1 MSYDNIPQELKKLKQ
16 WVCWCGDKLPKNP
29 KTGGNAQSNNPDT
42 WGTFDEAVAALSKYH
57 FDGIGFEF
65 ANGYFGVDLDHC
77 LDDMDFVD
85 EFVETLQSYTE
96 FSRSGNGIHIICK
109 GKLPEGRRRKGN
121 VEMYCTGRY
130 FIMTGNVYNEKYTKI
145 KDCSDT
151 IKVLHSKYLFE
162 ELPKV
167 APKVFQAI
175 DLTDQE
181 IIDKARNCKTGGV
194 FQLLYSG
201 QWQGMYSSQ
210 SEADLA
216 LCNHLAFWC
225 QKNAEQMDR
234 IFRSSGLMREKWDK
248 YRGQYTY
255 GQKTIEQAIIHCQ
268 SVYEPQIVKNDTEIA
283 LAFFGKDGKGVV
295 AELPKNHYDMT
306 DTGNAQ
312 RLRDKYKGNI
322 KYSYI
327 RKKWFY
333 WTGKVWAIDNT
344 GEIKKLA
351 DEIITDMKTEAFA
364 ERDEDKQTELLKW
377 ANRTASNK
385 GKEAMVK
392 ETQHLDGIPV
402 MMEEMDCYSDYLNCQ
417 NGIVN
422 LRTGELLP
430 HDSNFMM
437 SNICYGEYDPNGKDP
452 KMWLSFLEDVTNGDK
467 DLQDYLQKCVG
478 YSLTGSIRE
487 QCAFF
492 LYGLGNNGK
501 STFLDTISD
510 LLGTYGGNVQP
521 ETIMMR
527 SNAQG
532 GANSDIARLRSKRFV
547 TTVEPNEGVRLN
559 EGLVKQL
566 TGGDKVTCR
575 FLYGDEFE
583 YSPEYKIWMGTNH
596 KPVIRGTDTGIW
608 RRIRLI
614 PFEVNIPKEKVDKNL
629 KYKLRKELP
638 QIFKWAVDGC
648 IKWQREG
655 LEPPKVVDDATKEYK
670 VEMDIL
676 ASFVDACIEIDY
688 VNGKVIPAQD
698 LFEIY
703 VAWAKKNNEFEM
715 TSSKF
720 FREITKKLP
729 EKARRASGIVY
740 PKIKE
745 TEYAQSLLKSG
756 YKNYSI
762 GDFKS

>member
-1 MSYDNIPQELKKLKQ
+1 
-16 WVCWCGDKLPKNP
+16 
-29 KTGGNAQSNNPDT
+29 
-42 WGTFDEAVAALSKYH
+42 
-57 FDGIGFEF
+57 
-65 ANGYFGVDLDHC
+65 
-77 LDDMDFVD
+77 
-85 EFVETLQSYTE
+85 
-96 FSRSGNGIHIICK
+96 
-109 GKLPEGRRRKGN
+109 
-121 VEMYCTGRY
+121 
-130 FIMTGNVYNEKYTKI
+130 
-145 KDCSDT
+145 
-151 IKVLHSKYLFE
+151 
-162 ELPKV
+162 
-167 APKVFQAI
+167 
-175 DLTDQE
+175 
-181 IIDKARNCKTGGV
+181 
-194 FQLLYSG
+194 
-201 QWQGMYSSQ
+201 
-210 SEADLA
+210 
-216 LCNHLAFWC
+216 
-225 QKNAEQMDR
+225 
-234 IFRSSGLMREKWDK
+234 
-248 YRGQYTY
+248 
-255 GQKTIEQAIIHCQ
+255 
-268 SVYEPQIVKNDTEIA
+268 
-283 LAFFGKDGKGVV
+283 
-295 AELPKNHYDMT
+295 
-306 DTGNAQ
+306 
-312 RLRDKYKGNI
+312 
-322 KYSYI
+322 
-327 RKKWFY
+327 
-333 WTGKVWAIDNT
+333 
-344 GEIKKLA
+344 
-351 DEIITDMKTEAFA
+351 
-364 ERDEDKQTELLKW
+364 
-377 ANRTASNK
+377 
-385 GKEAMVK
+385 
-392 ETQHLDGIPV
+392 
-402 MMEEMDCYSDYLNCQ
+402 MDCYSDYLNCQ

-422 LRTGELLP
+422 LRTGELIP

-437 SNICYGEYDPNGKDP
+437 SNICYAEYNPNAEPP
-452 KMWLSFLEDVTNGDK
+452 KMWLQFLDDVTNGDK
-467 DLQDYLQKCVG
+467 DLQEYLQKCVG

-527 SNAQG
+527 KNSDG

-648 IKWQREG
+648 IKWQKEG
-655 LEPPKVVDDATKEYK
+655 LEPPKVVEDATKEYK

-745 TEYAQSLLKSG
+745 TEYAQSLLKTG
-756 YKNYSI
+756 YSKNYSI
-762 GDFKS
+762 SDFKS